1 MRGKETNTN
10 NERDNMTN
18 ATHDALIQSM
28 VRSYITLGN
37 GREAWRM
44 AASIKSAILKDAAF
58 DSILEAGL
66 TI

>member
-10 NERDNMTN
+10 NERQTMTN

-44 AASIKSAILKDAAF
+44 AASIRCERMRDAA
-58 DSILEAGL
+58 LESVLDAGL
-66 TI
+66 SI